1 MNNAVLVTT
10 ADGKTILA
18 HPTGQLFRQFRP
30 TTSTVAS
37 NNIRLRLPTS
47 LASHGMTN
55 APVTLQLQQQQPHQQ
70 VRPMQQVCFVQQP
83 GQRPMFRMPTSTSS
97 TSTVVLDASQLSGLI
112 ADGQMGGRQIVVKRI
127 SPSPSPPAMSIATT
141 IVTTSTGATRLIQIG
156 GPNNRFIRPPVT
168 TQQMVF
174 RQSRV
179 RPRMPN
185 TPLPTTLALPT
196 VPVSVTASPIVM
208 RMSTQQQP
216 LVWPSQPLT
225 TNQLQGLFQ
234 RPRPPPPITIAQR
247 MSSATSSPIVRT
259 ILFPRGQQVV
269 TVQQQHQLVNTP
281 LPNFQ
286 LPSEPVSP
294 QELRQATSPAS
305 SSLISVIKEEPQD
318 PPQEAEGGRVL
329 IQVAAANG
337 TTASPVSRL
346 VLIQGPNGQLLA
358 LPASQFSQSGIKIP
372 PRASSAPPTEP
383 LNRAKYPTRPAS
395 VDAVGIMRVAGGSQ
409 SLRASPALYYKS
421 STPSPAP
428 SSVASPLMSVATPPM
443 PTLEP
448 NESLS
453 LRACGKGSEGLQG
466 LLGPISL
473 AACGLGAVSGLC
485 CSWLG
490 PLEERRGS

>member
-1 MNNAVLVTT
+1 
-10 ADGKTILA
+10 
-18 HPTGQLFRQFRP
+18 
-30 TTSTVAS
+30 
-37 NNIRLRLPTS
+37 
-47 LASHGMTN
+47 
-55 APVTLQLQQQQPHQQ
+55 
-70 VRPMQQVCFVQQP
+70 
-83 GQRPMFRMPTSTSS
+83 
-97 TSTVVLDASQLSGLI
+97 
-112 ADGQMGGRQIVVKRI
+112 MGGRQIVVKRI

-247 MSSATSSPIVRT
+247 MSSATSSPMVRT

-294 QELRQATSPAS
+294 QELRQATSPAL

-453 LRACGKGSEGLQG
+453 IRASIDSSSDAERPDLMEELPHSEANGHLEVEQNENEVPNNDSETIVTVVTEPLPCNSNGQIIGGRRPPTATTTVIRGQPASNGTNTPGGGNKGNKVMLKSYGVPLLPKPPSMPDHKGGQQPMAMCNVKAMVACKQCGKFCHNDCI
-466 LLGPISL
+466 GPSNV
-473 AACGLGAVSGLC
+473 CVSCLI
-485 CSWLG
+485 
-490 PLEERRGS
+490 R